1 MTGGMV
7 GLAMTGG
14 CAVAVGRGML
24 EDFGLTQW
32 LLAMAVVLIGAAIQ
46 GVIGYG
52 VALFSAPL
60 LFLIHPALV
69 PAPLMLIG
77 GILPLMLLRANARY
91 VEGRDL
97 LWAWPGALVGVV
109 LAYLVIG
116 LLPLS
121 AWQTLFG
128 ALIVL
133 AVLLSLLR
141 LSVQPRGGV
150 VFSGSLCAAT
160 MGTLTGVGGPPLGL
174 AYQNASPG
182 RVRGTLSAIFVPM
195 SVMALTALGLAGR
208 FGWQDVLLAA
218 GLFPGVVLGLSLSR
232 YLSGWLPLAGYRLLM
247 LGVAFVAGAYTL
259 LRGMV

>member
-1 MTGGMV
+1 
-7 GLAMTGG
+7 
-14 CAVAVGRGML
+14 ML
-24 EDFGLTQW
+24 EELGLLHW
-32 LLAMAVVLIGAAIQ
+32 LLAVGVVLIGAAIQ

-69 PAPLMLIG
+69 PAPLVLIG
-77 GILPLMLLRANARY
+77 GILPLMLLRTNARY
-91 VEGRDL
+91 VQGRDL
-97 LWAWPGALVGVV
+97 LWAWPGALSGAV

-160 MGTLTGVGGPPLGL
+160 MGTITGVGGPPLGL

-195 SVMALTALGLAGR
+195 SVMSLTALGMAGR
-208 FGWQDVLLAA
+208 FGWQDVALAA
-218 GLFPGVVLGLSLSR
+218 GLMPGVLLGLWVSR
-232 YLSGWLPLAGYRLLM
+232 YLGRRVTASAYRALV
-247 LGVAFVAGAYTL
+247 LGVAFVAGTYTVV
-259 LRGMV
+259 RGI